1 MRGIYS
7 KLAALLA
14 LVIGLMAV
22 FAGGKVLLGQM
33 PDYYVINW
41 LPVYNYS
48 VGLLSALVTSVL
60 LWRRHRLALPAALT
74 TLGLHSGVMITLQ
87 VSYHQVV
94 AVDSLRAMALR
105 NGAWI
110 LISLL
115 AWVQVRRDKAVDQ
128 EPAGGDIERATST
141 P

>member
-1 MRGIYS
+1 MKGIYS
-7 KLAALLA
+7 KLAAIIA
-14 LVIGLMAV
+14 LIIGLMAV

-48 VGLLSALVTSVL
+48 IGLLSALVTPVL
-60 LWRRHRLALPAALT
+60 LWRQPRLALPAALV

-87 VSYHQVV
+87 IFYYQIV

-105 NGAWI
+105 NGVWI
-110 LISLL
+110 LVSLL
-115 AWVQVRRDKAVDQ
+115 AWLQVRKDKAASGDS
-128 EPAGGDIERATST
+128 GGGNIERAPST